1 MKYPNPLPEDK
12 PLQLPFPKGKFAV
25 LVVLFMIWM
34 HVREKSPDETYRPV
48 MYSSKK
54 YYQPEV
60 EAQQAFDRLNHWRRQ
75 AGLPPLEYSPKLA
88 MSAANHARY
97 ISENRE
103 KDGHQETRTDHPFF
117 TGGEAKDRVLRAGW
131 LSDDVGETGIVADP
145 PMPGKAAVDDLMTA
159 LYHRITMLDPH
170 FDTAGAGWA
179 RHGGR
184 FAMFINH
191 GNSVLQQYCQ
201 DLPKKKRNVYH
212 MDYTWIEIGCNG
224 PQRIAVDDDDLYR
237 VLQSKISH
245 VAFPTGND
253 IDPAYFGN
261 EIPNPVPDLEITGNP
276 VSISFYGSPSFG
288 RNLVQMRSFQL
299 FAPEGEVR
307 DVRILTAKNDPNQQ
321 LNGDTF
327 ALFPIK
333 PLRWSTEYRVEF
345 RYIQHGQQKKLMWQ
359 FRTRSK

>member
-75 AGLPPLEYSPKLA
+75 AGLPPLEYSPRLA
-88 MSAANHARY
+88 LSAANHARY
-97 ISENRE
+97 VSENRE
-103 KDGHQETRTDHPFF
+103 KDSHQETHTDHPFF
-117 TGGEAKDRVLRAGW
+117 TGREVDDRTLRAGW
-131 LSDDVGETGIVADP
+131 LSDSVGETGIVAEP

-179 RHGGR
+179 RHGNR
-184 FAMFINH
+184 FAIFINH

-201 DLPKKKRNVYH
+201 DLPKKKQVYR
-212 MDYTWIEIGCNG
+212 MDHSWMHIRCNG
-224 PQRIAVDDDDLYR
+224 QQIAVDDDDLYR
-237 VLQSKISH
+237 ALQSKISH

-261 EIPNPVPDLEITGNP
+261 EIPTPVPDLEITGNP

-288 RNLVQMRSFQL
+288 RNLVQMQSFQL